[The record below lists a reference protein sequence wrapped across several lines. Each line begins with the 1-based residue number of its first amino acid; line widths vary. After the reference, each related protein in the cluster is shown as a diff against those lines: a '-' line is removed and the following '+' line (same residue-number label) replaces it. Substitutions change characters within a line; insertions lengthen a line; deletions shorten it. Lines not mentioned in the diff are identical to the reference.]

1 MSTDNKQ
8 PFEKE
13 PPEIKRLQ
21 ELDEPLPHPDRKGF
35 LPFDTN
41 LFDRYFVSIVCL
53 IAIHLL
59 WMRFIESFIPI
70 GFATAISLILAYSI
84 VRWG

>member
-1 MSTDNKQ
+1 MSSENNH
-8 PFEKE
+8 PIEKE
-13 PPEIKRLQ
+13 PPEIKRLKV
-21 ELDEPLPHPDRKGF
+21 LDDPLPQSERKGF

-59 WMRFIESFIPI
+59 WMRFIEAFIPI
-70 GFATAISLILAYSI
+70 GFATVISLVLAYAI
-84 VRWG
+84 IRRG

>member
-1 MSTDNKQ
+1 MSSENKQ
-8 PFEKE
+8 PIEKGS
-13 PPEIKRLQ
+13 PEIKRLQ
-21 ELDEPLPHPDRKGF
+21 ELDDPLPESERKGF

-59 WMRFIESFIPI
+59 WMRFIEAFIPI
-70 GFATAISLILAYSI
+70 GFATVISLVLAYVI
-84 VRWG
+84 IRRG

>member
-1 MSTDNKQ
+1 MSSENKL
-8 PFEKE
+8 PGEKDS
-13 PPEIKRLQ
+13 PEIKRLQ
-21 ELDEPLPHPDRKGF
+21 ELDDSLPQPERKGF

-59 WMRFIESFIPI
+59 WMRFIEAFIPI
-70 GFATAISLILAYSI
+70 GFATIISLALAYSI
-84 VRWG
+84 IRWG

>member
-1 MSTDNKQ
+1 MSSENKQ
-8 PFEKE
+8 PAEKE
-13 PPEIKRLQ
+13 LPEVKRLK
-21 ELDEPLPHPDRKGF
+21 ELDEPLPQPSRKGF

-41 LFDRYFVSIVCL
+41 LFDRYFVGVVCL

-59 WMRFIESFIPI
+59 WMRFIEVILPI
-70 GFATAISLILAYSI
+70 GFATAISLILGYAI